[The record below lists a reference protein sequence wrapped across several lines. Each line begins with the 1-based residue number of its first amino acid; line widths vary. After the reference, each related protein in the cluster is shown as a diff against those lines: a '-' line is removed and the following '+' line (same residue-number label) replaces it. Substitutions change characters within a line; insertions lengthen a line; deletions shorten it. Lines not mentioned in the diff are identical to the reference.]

1 MQSVEQSASH
11 ESEIGTAARDLAT
24 ASENFGRMMKEL
36 LDLYDQDL
44 YGDYTKEAQL
54 VEENETLKR
63 ALLLVEKT
71 KNRLSKSSKYLET
84 RSVASRSSCPSSRLS
99 SASKSS
105 STMARLQALAD
116 AKAAREEAQ
125 YVRLI
130 AQKELERRTRDAEA
144 ERTRQQEIAQFESEM
159 AILSADKK
167 AAIANA
173 KLEVFED
180 ARRLEE
186 NLERESQLRDFEVP
200 EIKMEHRTS
209 RWVYSSPTLSP
220 PRAENATRY
229 EREHD
234 PRDTTERTKPLSPAA
249 PKFESLK
256 KMSQQPKP
264 PDPNPDPPG
273 QNSTNEDRRT
283 HQDTAFNRRPLM
295 TSTPFRDVTGSQL
308 IDSLTAVNQQIV
320 AGLARQNLPKCQP
333 DVFSGDPSL
342 FHPWKSAFKAMLID
356 TDVSPI
362 QEINYLRSFTSGPP
376 QRLVDNYRKRQM
388 RDPVALLRDLWAE
401 LEKRFGSAAVIANA
415 LLERLRS
422 TATFSEHEHV
432 KLQQFAD
439 LCADI
444 ESQVT
449 FLPGLECLDYPSAIA
464 VRL

>member
-54 VEENETLKR
+54 VEENETFKC

-105 STMARLQALAD
+105 STMARLRTLAD
-116 AKAAREEAQ
+116 AKAARGEAQ
-125 YVRLI
+125 YARLI
-130 AQKELERRTRDAEA
+130 AQKELERRTRDAEV

-167 AAIANA
+167 AAIANV

-209 RWVYSSPTLSP
+209 R
-220 PRAENATRY
+220 
-229 EREHD
+229 
-234 PRDTTERTKPLSPAA
+234 
-249 PKFESLK
+249 
-256 KMSQQPKP
+256 
-264 PDPNPDPPG
+264 
-273 QNSTNEDRRT
+273 
-283 HQDTAFNRRPLM
+283 
-295 TSTPFRDVTGSQL
+295 
-308 IDSLTAVNQQIV
+308 
-320 AGLARQNLPKCQP
+320 
-333 DVFSGDPSL
+333 
-342 FHPWKSAFKAMLID
+342 
-356 TDVSPI
+356 
-362 QEINYLRSFTSGPP
+362 
-376 QRLVDNYRKRQM
+376 
-388 RDPVALLRDLWAE
+388 
-401 LEKRFGSAAVIANA
+401 
-415 LLERLRS
+415 
-422 TATFSEHEHV
+422 
-432 KLQQFAD
+432 
-439 LCADI
+439 
-444 ESQVT
+444 
-449 FLPGLECLDYPSAIA
+449 
-464 VRL
+464 